1 MNNKAVRKERK
12 KAPAVVTGVA
22 EQFGDG
28 NSGDGAVVAV
38 TTKNFQELVLNEGRC
53 CVCVVVVITITI
65 LPYKYLYHHNYS
77 MYKTRRSR
85 CTVNATC

>member
-53 CVCVVVVITITI
+53 CVCCCYYYCHITVQI
-65 LPYKYLYHHNYS
+65 LIPPLLFHI
-77 MYKTRRSR
+77 
-85 CTVNATC
+85 